1 MIFIVINCPALV
13 TLVYLHLSVQIC
25 YFEYVILFIFDFAKS
40 QPIYLRGFYV
50 NKNTK
55 RVALT
60 LVLLSKGIFSE
71 WSKLTSY
78 TIFLISFLLGE
89 FHGKSKNF
97 GKQDLFTINKVFPT
111 FFGKIW
117 PKKIEIVCLRWNFV
131 SAISAKYFAK
141 SKKISKPGQ
150 DWKTLISPYVWI
162 LTVLARK

>member
-60 LVLLSKGIFSE
+60 FVLLSKCIFSE

-97 GKQDLFTINKVFPT
+97 GKQDLFTIKKVFPT

-117 PKKIEIVCLRWNFV
+117 PKKNWNCLLKMKFCICNQCKIFC
-131 SAISAKYFAK
+131 
-141 SKKISKPGQ
+141 KK
-150 DWKTLISPYVWI
+150 
-162 LTVLARK
+162 